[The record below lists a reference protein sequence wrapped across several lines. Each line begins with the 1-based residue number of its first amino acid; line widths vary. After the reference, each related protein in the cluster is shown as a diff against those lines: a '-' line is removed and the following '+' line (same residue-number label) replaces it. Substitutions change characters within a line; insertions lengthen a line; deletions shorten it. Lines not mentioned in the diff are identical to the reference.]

1 MAVAAMRAKNRYHI
15 VVREK
20 ASEVK
25 TPRLAAG
32 ASGLFNLFS

>member
-20 ASEVK
+20 ASEGEK
-25 TPRLAAG
+25 RPG
-32 ASGLFNLFS
+32 G